1 MRMMLTVFVMYCL
14 ISGSRSW
21 GGSSCTEPP
30 KPEMPSA
37 TADSREMEQAGK
49 DINAYIK
56 KMGAYRECLLKM
68 VTDADNELTLVVEG
82 WNAAVERLRHR
93 QGSGRQE
100 R

>member
-1 MRMMLTVFVMYCL
+1 MRMILTVFATYCL

-21 GGSSCTEPP
+21 AASSCTEPP

-49 DINAYIK
+49 EINAYIK

-68 VTDADNELTLVVEG
+68 VTDADNELALVVEG
-82 WNAAVERLRHR
+82 WNSAVERLKRR
-93 QGSGRQE
+93 QGGRQE